1 MIMALVLCTGV
12 NPVLMKTR
20 QLILEN
26 AGHTVVP
33 ASDEREIKALC
44 GRHKFDVA
52 VIGQSISP
60 KAKVRVLDVVR
71 EHCPEARVLELTRPY
86 ASKSL
91 EDADA
96 WLEMPSEPDELVQV
110 VNSLAPESPRRKRS

>member
-1 MIMALVLCTGV
+1 MALVLCTGV

-33 ASDEREIKALC
+33 AADELEIKAVC
-44 GRHKFDVA
+44 GKHTFDVA
-52 VIGQSISP
+52 VIGQAIP
-60 KAKVRVLDVVR
+60 RMAKVRVLDLVR
-71 EHCPEARVLELTRPY
+71 EHCPEARILELTLPY
-86 ASKSL
+86 ASKAL

-96 WLEMPSEPDELVQV
+96 WLEMPSDPEEL
-110 VNSLAPESPRRKRS
+110 AEA